1 MNGLLV
7 AWRKHT
13 DIDITESIGM
23 CEFIVVPPSLFC
35 SDGSFFKEQE
45 KSVIA
50 EALKEL
56 QNEQEEPHSKAINS
70 MEYHSDY
77 KRFMIIDCI
86 AFVIKLT
93 SKLPK
98 RTFVSILQNVSSM
111 SSTIKQKN
119 ILIGA
124 NYLS

>member
-50 EALKEL
+50 EVLKEL

-77 KRFMIIDCI
+77 KRFMIID
-86 AFVIKLT
+86 
-93 SKLPK
+93 
-98 RTFVSILQNVSSM
+98 
-111 SSTIKQKN
+111 
-119 ILIGA
+119 
-124 NYLS
+124 

>member
-7 AWRKHT
+7 ASRKHT

-23 CEFIVVPPSLFC
+23 CEFIVVPPSLFR

-77 KRFMIIDCI
+77 KKVMIIDWI

-93 SKLPK
+93 SKLPR

-124 NYLS
+124 DYLS

>member
-1 MNGLLV
+1 
-7 AWRKHT
+7 
-13 DIDITESIGM
+13 M

-77 KRFMIIDCI
+77 KRFMIIDWI

-124 NYLS
+124 DYLS

>member
-35 SDGSFFKEQE
+35 FDGSFFKEQE

-77 KRFMIIDCI
+77 KRFMIID
-86 AFVIKLT
+86 
-93 SKLPK
+93 
-98 RTFVSILQNVSSM
+98 
-111 SSTIKQKN
+111 
-119 ILIGA
+119 
-124 NYLS
+124 

>member
-1 MNGLLV
+1 
-7 AWRKHT
+7 
-13 DIDITESIGM
+13 M

-35 SDGSFFKEQE
+35 PDGSFFKEQE

-77 KRFMIIDCI
+77 KKVMIIDWI
-86 AFVIKLT
+86 AFEIKLT

-98 RTFVSILQNVSSM
+98 HTFVSILQNVSSM

-119 ILIGA
+119 MLIGA
-124 NYLS
+124 DYLW